1 MRCPPTS
8 RHKRSTGSS
17 GPRSW
22 RGAAAFAHVPGES
35 GSGRREA
42 TLTKTIEEKDTWP
55 DVGLEDWRETYTTL
69 HLWTQLLG
77 KTRLALSPPQNH
89 WWHTALY
96 VTTRGLTTSPIP
108 YADRTFEVELD
119 FVEQMLVARV
129 SDGATRS
136 FPLAAQSVADFYRAY
151 LTLLR
156 SLDINVT
163 MRPVPSEVADPIP
176 FPEDR
181 IHATYHPNAA
191 LRCWRLMVR
200 ADRVMKAFRGRFI
213 GKCSPVH
220 FWWGGF
226 DIACT
231 RFSGRPA
238 PPHPGGVP
246 NIPDY
251 VNREAYSH
259 ECISAGWWPGA
270 KGGPVDT
277 PVFYA
282 YAYPEPPGCPEA
294 RVRPRGAQYHP
305 VMREWILAYNVVRKA
320 PDPDAALTEFLE
332 STYEAAAGLAGWDR
346 AALERPKA
354 VRALDDATSV
364 FPGRAGSARAE

>member
-1 MRCPPTS
+1 M
-8 RHKRSTGSS
+8 
-17 GPRSW
+17 
-22 RGAAAFAHVPGES
+22 
-35 GSGRREA
+35 
-42 TLTKTIEEKDTWP
+42 TKTIEEKDTWP
-55 DVGLEDWRETYTTL
+55 DLRLEDWRPTYTTL

-96 VTTRGLTTSPIP
+96 VSTRGLATSPIP
-108 YADRTFEVELD
+108 YGDRTFEIELD

-129 SDGATRS
+129 SDGVTRS
-136 FPLAAQSVADFYRAY
+136 LPLAAQPVADFYRAY

-163 MRPVPSEVADPIP
+163 MRAVPSEVADPIP

-181 IHATYHPNAA
+181 IHATYDPNAA
-191 LRCWRLMVR
+191 LRCWRLMVQV
-200 ADRVMKAFRGRFI
+200 DRVMKVFRGRFI

-270 KGGPVDT
+270 IGMPVEA

-282 YAYPEPPGCPEA
+282 YAYPEPPGCPDA
-294 RVRPRGAQYHP
+294 QIRPIGAHYHP
-305 VMREWILAYNVVRKA
+305 VMRDWVLPYDVVREA
-320 PDPDAALTEFLE
+320 SDPDAALTAFLE
-332 STYEAAAGLAGWDR
+332 STYEAAATLAGWDR
-346 AALERPKA
+346 TALERP
-354 VRALDDATSV
+354 RT
-364 FPGRAGSARAE
+364 